1 MELPDILK
9 RLKDYFLCKKLMDE
23 LDLQLSVFV
32 QRKCKPSQ
40 FLLNQL
46 QGTVISNYVN
56 VYVHGN
62 DDFPKNIR
70 KTPTIIYKNYP
81 YTGKSCF
88 FLVDELLSSIN
99 EIEDNERQQEE
110 AQQRQI
116 QAEEEK
122 RNKELDV
129 VTDEVEKTLDGFSTL
144 YDNSNHTM
152 LTENGFKDDSNIDF
166 EKISNAAN
174 DNKKEYDIN
183 ELIEQRRNQIVDL
196 VPPKSN

>member
-1 MELPDILK
+1 MN
-9 RLKDYFLCKKLMDE
+9 E

-32 QRKCKPSQ
+32 QKNCKPSH
-40 FLLNQL
+40 FLLDQL
-46 QGTVISNYVN
+46 QGSIISNHVN
-56 VYVHGN
+56 VYVYGN
-62 DDFPKNIR
+62 DDFPQNIR

-81 YTGKSCF
+81 YTGKACF
-88 FLVDELLSSIN
+88 FLVDELLSSIH
-99 EIEDNERQQEE
+99 EIENNERQQEE
-110 AQQRQI
+110 AKQKQL

-166 EKISNAAN
+166 EKISQAAN
-174 DNKKEYDIN
+174 DSKKEYDIN